1 MSLVETQALR
11 HLAAYLPYRIIPAWS
26 VCRAGT
32 TCACFSVKLTSPA
45 ALISPSPTRSA
56 SSPFHPPGSP
66 TIVDTAEDQSPL
78 SPRKTPTP
86 NHRQRRSSLST
97 YYTASSNA
105 PSLHNSPAPVYPGAR
120 NFQTWTQSSVGLRY
134 TEEWIRGRGFRPAN
148 SQTWFGGTAFGSNYN
163 AWNDED
169 DEEHKTTSIDD
180 SSTNQEDST
189 GDDLKT
195 PTLNSLLQIRQ
206 AQIFEPGWLVGH
218 KKNLSASTV
227 TAESVHAQQTSF
239 VPAPVSAP
247 PPPEPRTSL
256 HRRLTSIPAGLQGYF
271 AWNSKKEESDDED
284 LIFGTDSSHADEDY
298 DSEEPGSKRGTQA
311 PLGFKT
317 APQSMAASSVG
328 RRSLGSGL
336 GGSKY
341 AISNGSTEPELEL
354 EKDKSGE
361 SSKINSPPT
370 PPTKSTDMDGP
381 TIVSIRRAETSL
393 FPHLGRLP
401 RKPLDGMMEE
411 DDEIPSTPSN
421 LQPLYIG
428 RDTPTPTPSVV
439 TSATRSRTSVRW
451 HGKLVIINVPLENRV
466 LQPLTPKEVEAQY
479 AKFGEK
485 PYVWTPSS
493 EQMSRELF
501 PADSD
506 RYIPTKIEAPR
517 VSIPDKQ
524 KWESYVNALRE
535 EKLKALGVDLS
546 DILGPPSSSPVPSI
560 GGRTSIP
567 PELQQRNSSSPHPSL
582 PFSNTFSPPPS
593 QVNGSHPP
601 FSHQR
606 HFSQSPMMPPP
617 VSTASPFNKPF
628 HLQRQSMSI
637 SRTPPMYGGVPPPG
651 FQQSPQPQNWEPYNT
666 RSSPQPQPTPSS
678 YGQQPMPPTWSP
690 QMDMRNIASPGAFK
704 SFSPQPP
711 GFVDPNGLPQSQVDY
726 SMGGH
731 DPRPM
736 FGRHQ
741 HRPSVQWQNLHQ
753 QVAQHQMQLQQQ
765 QQQQQQAQLLQ
776 QQQQQH
782 NQLQNQLQQ
791 PLKPRLEDL
800 VEADEPEE
808 TVSSLPTSK
817 PDEQRVTPIVV
828 PVPKHGMNRL
838 SVHLRQEMQ
847 GGKDEDEEEDIKRES
862 AGEPNHLAQSAN
874 DGIVEQVVE
883 AKANVLETAD
893 EPSLVKVV
901 TSVKDATTVPETE
914 LQPVDGKASSQL
926 TGNPAVTE
934 EKEVVILPIKSEF
947 ETNPTSPILEETSMG
962 FLSNPTTS
970 PLAEQATEDSGDDT
984 DPTKPSSRFH
994 TRENSNISN
1003 ISSRLPPFLRGTPIH
1018 SRHNSQMAR
1027 AEPELPN
1034 TRNHV
1039 SIPLIP
1045 AQHTLSVQNGHMNG
1059 ALSGGFR
1066 DDLSDGAQTNISDI
1080 HTNPSEPPSPRR
1092 RHFSGIG
1099 AESKWVPDAV
1109 PHHERKESSLSN
1121 VSNQFAPASQNQPT
1135 SKLNV
1140 GAPEFKFGGFNPNA
1154 AVFSPPTTH
1163 LAPVKPVAPVQ
1174 INHSRNSSG
1183 AQFNVDA
1190 PVFQPSSFA
1199 LEPGNQVDSSFSS
1212 EPSSD
1217 SKGPISPFSF
1227 FSKGFN
1233 PVVPIFTPPKIGPVT
1248 SMSNTSTPIFS
1259 YRTEDFISPPTTSKK
1274 AVVTPLDPEDTEE
1287 ELGWAAGGR
1296 PSFLRDN
1303 RSGKK
1308 GRFIRGRDDGD
1319 DVPMFAPSPGPLM
1332 REMEREIERRHL
1344 EEEEEERAK
1353 NASPKRALEDD
1364 DKESLAYDQLP
1375 QIPTTSSPSS
1385 APEVLEHRDRGS
1397 IMESYV
1403 GNETDTRVELTKS
1416 EKYLFKISTDATN
1429 FAEARPASA
1438 SDHYEKRAKSDVFGV
1453 MDQEYQHL
1461 EDLAIGQA
1469 LMGRKQKEDVPIPSD
1484 EKEATVPGDVVF
1496 DPEAAEFMF
1505 TDATEK
1511 GGDQVVLSSA
1521 PIAERLPMPS
1531 AQELNDTFNFMFTQ
1545 ENAETEAADGE
1556 EDEELHPEEEDSD
1569 DLQREVQL
1577 NPPVESAFV
1586 ASPSSSSESIQ
1597 PAPALPEYIPP
1608 PEKTKFASQQTQA
1621 ENRVRANA
1629 PSPASPERANTF
1641 ITHVPQTPAE
1651 RGIPTIDPLEP
1662 DSDWDS
1668 LLPDNDTQDSK
1679 LRSRASFFD
1688 TRVES
1693 MVGGILETRLDPV
1706 EKQLGA
1712 IYSALQNFTP
1722 LRKRMV
1728 TRESA
1733 WSDADDE
1740 EDADDDSS
1748 NVLRSPGKRKEDKKL
1763 ERIRSVVMDALATR
1777 EFATSSKPIEP
1788 IHDTVKGVEEIK
1800 IMMTSFLETQK
1811 QKDEER
1817 LLVIDKGV
1825 KKEEGNGVEEGAAA
1839 TIEILQMRISALEK
1853 TLEAGRKAQEGEVNA
1868 KKVLQDSISEL
1879 ERRLNI
1885 STEREREAKE
1895 RADEMERKFKEVED
1909 KRNKTLTQAQM
1920 RAALLEGAHVSL
1932 QKSVGDLTVTKANL
1946 EGQLADAKAKSDK
1959 IVADMEAAVAEA
1971 SELRRAIPVLE
1982 ASLEESRRLHDGS
1995 NTRLE
2000 DLQDKVIKAAAEV
2013 ENKQARWRE
2022 RNELQKNRIQT
2033 LETRLDTELR
2043 MREGREEEMKRLEA
2057 EEKNAIRL
2065 RIELEHVL
2073 KMKERMEAD
2082 VLRMQDEE
2090 REAIRLRV
2098 EVEQVR
2104 RDNLKMEALV
2114 DRLRAEV
2121 IDKERAV
2128 VTERDTSSHE
2138 ALKITL
2144 ALQAQ
2149 LEAARSETESVKV
2162 NLETE
2167 ITKIM
2172 METETSKERL
2182 KMLHDEVMDSKD
2194 AFIREMKTSHEVAMQ
2209 HEAHQNTAKLED
2221 QHQRYENMIDSLKE
2235 KHRRDIENAIE
2246 DIERERIFLK
2256 EQMEVQQAQQSV
2268 YTDKIEVLENQLE
2281 IAKKAAQAAVIAAQG
2296 SKSPAITRQHV
2307 PYHAT
2312 ETKNTPSA
2320 ADNKALRESLAVLQE
2335 QLQEKEATIETQ
2347 AEEIES
2353 LRKSPAAKEVEHENI
2368 FLRELLSV
2376 RIGELEEIVRQL
2388 SKPQFD
2394 KVTVRNA
2401 AIRLKANLEMEQQ
2414 ERERNAALSA
2424 STEQVPTTTV
2434 GSLYGIANRGLSGAL
2449 GGLRKGKAKY
2459 DDPGYISVSAS
2470 TSPAMA
2476 RDSSDQGSVQQ
2487 SPSRPTSRQNFLTGL
2502 LTPPISLS
2510 RPAALAST
2518 LAKDRFVGITSRVS
2532 SDAIAPRPSPSLSSS
2547 TSTLTATASS
2557 SRVRPRAPSHASEK
2571 SSTFVYDEDANDN
2584 VESSLS
2590 EPQYFV
2596 EEDED
2601 IADALTN
2608 AQVNM
2613 ESIVDDDDDEDEDD
2627 LGVPGFAMNSPY
2639 MRR

>member
-1 MSLVETQALR
+1 
-11 HLAAYLPYRIIPAWS
+11 
-26 VCRAGT
+26 
-32 TCACFSVKLTSPA
+32 
-45 ALISPSPTRSA
+45 
-56 SSPFHPPGSP
+56 
-66 TIVDTAEDQSPL
+66 
-78 SPRKTPTP
+78 
-86 NHRQRRSSLST
+86 
-97 YYTASSNA
+97 
-105 PSLHNSPAPVYPGAR
+105 
-120 NFQTWTQSSVGLRY
+120 
-134 TEEWIRGRGFRPAN
+134 
-148 SQTWFGGTAFGSNYN
+148 
-163 AWNDED
+163 
-169 DEEHKTTSIDD
+169 
-180 SSTNQEDST
+180 
-189 GDDLKT
+189 
-195 PTLNSLLQIRQ
+195 
-206 AQIFEPGWLVGH
+206 
-218 KKNLSASTV
+218 
-227 TAESVHAQQTSF
+227 
-239 VPAPVSAP
+239 
-247 PPPEPRTSL
+247 
-256 HRRLTSIPAGLQGYF
+256 
-271 AWNSKKEESDDED
+271 
-284 LIFGTDSSHADEDY
+284 
-298 DSEEPGSKRGTQA
+298 
-311 PLGFKT
+311 
-317 APQSMAASSVG
+317 MAASSVG

-341 AISNGSTEPELEL
+341 APSNASTEPELEL
-354 EKDKSGE
+354 ERDVSGQ
-361 SSKINSPPT
+361 SSNINSPPT
-370 PPTKSTDMDGP
+370 PPTRPTDLVDGP

-393 FPHLGRLP
+393 FPHLGRVP
-401 RKPLDGMMEE
+401 RKPLDGMAEE
-411 DDEIPSTPSN
+411 DEEVPSTPSN
-421 LQPLYIG
+421 LQPPYMG
-428 RDTPTPTPSVV
+428 RDTPTPTPSIV
-439 TSATRSRTSVRW
+439 TSVTRSRTSVRW
-451 HGKLVIINVPLENRV
+451 HNKLVIINVPLENRAQ
-466 LQPLTPKEVEAQY
+466 QPLTPKEVEARY

-485 PYVWTPSS
+485 PYVWGADT
-493 EQMSRELF
+493 EQMSREVF
-501 PADSD
+501 PADSE
-506 RYIPTKIEAPR
+506 RYIPTKVTAPR

-546 DILGPPSSSPVPSI
+546 DILGPPSSSPVPSV
-560 GGRTSIP
+560 GGRSSIP

-582 PFSNTFSPPPS
+582 PFSNAFSPPP
-593 QVNGSHPP
+593 QVNNAHPP

-617 VSTASPFNKPF
+617 VSTASPFKSF

-637 SRTPPMYGGVPPPG
+637 SRTPPMYGGAPPPG
-651 FQQSPQPQNWEPYNT
+651 FQQSPQPQTWEPYNA
-666 RSSPQPQPTPSS
+666 RNSPQPQPTPPV
-678 YGQQPMPPTWSP
+678 YGQQPMPPAWSP
-690 QMDMRNIASPGAFK
+690 QMDMRSAASPGAFK

-711 GFVDPNGLPQSQVDY
+711 GFIDSSGMPQPQIDY

-765 QQQQQQAQLLQ
+765 QQQQAQQAQLVQ

-782 NQLQNQLQQ
+782 QQ
-791 PLKPRLEDL
+791 QQQQLKPRLEDL

-808 TVSSLPTSK
+808 MVSTLPTSK
-817 PDEQRVTPIVV
+817 PEAERVTPIVV

-847 GGKDEDEEEDIKRES
+847 GGKDEDEEEEVKRQPVQEI
-862 AGEPNHLAQSAN
+862 E
-874 DGIVEQVVE
+874 EVVE
-883 AKANVLETAD
+883 IVTDDIAGPPAEPEPEEPEPATSQEPVLEKILTPVENSVMTPEPEPEPEPEDRPIEREASP
-893 EPSLVKVV
+893 EPSSSPIVGGQQEDEEEAVIK
-901 TSVKDATTVPETE
+901 
-914 LQPVDGKASSQL
+914 PVE
-926 TGNPAVTE
+926 P
-934 EKEVVILPIKSEF
+934 EF
-947 ETNPTSPILEETSMG
+947 ETNPTSPILEETEVK
-962 FLSNPTTS
+962 FPPETS
-970 PLAEQATEDSGDDT
+970 APPLTEQQAAEDSGNDT
-984 DPTKPSSRFH
+984 DPTKPSSKFH

-1027 AEPELPN
+1027 GEPELPN

-1045 AQHTLSVQNGHMNG
+1045 APHTLTVQNSHMNG
-1059 ALSGGFR
+1059 TLNGGFR
-1066 DDLSDGAQTNISDI
+1066 DDLSEGAQTNISDI
-1080 HTNPSEPPSPRR
+1080 HTNPSEPPSPGR
-1092 RHFSGIG
+1092 RHFSDMG

-1109 PHHERKESSLSN
+1109 PHHERNTSNLSN
-1121 VSNQFAPASQNQPT
+1121 LSNQFQPASQAPQA

-1163 LAPVKPVAPVQ
+1163 LTPVKPVVPVQ
-1174 INHSRNSSG
+1174 SNHSRNSSG
-1183 AQFNVDA
+1183 TQFNVDA

-1199 LEPGNQVDSSFSS
+1199 SESGNQANNSFSS
-1212 EPSSD
+1212 VPSSA
-1217 SKGPISPFSF
+1217 SKGPTSPFSF

-1233 PVVPIFTPPKIGPVT
+1233 PVVPAFTPPKLGPAT
-1248 SMSNTSTPIFS
+1248 SMSNNSTPIFS
-1259 YRTEDFISPPTTSKK
+1259 YRTEDFISPPSTTKK
-1274 AVVTPLDPEDTEE
+1274 IPIIQPLDPEDTEE
-1287 ELGWAAGGR
+1287 ELGWVSGR
-1296 PSFLRDN
+1296 PSFLRDD
-1303 RSGKK
+1303 RGGKK
-1308 GRFIRGRDDGD
+1308 GRFFHGRDDGD

-1344 EEEEEERAK
+1344 EEEQERAK
-1353 NASPKRALEDD
+1353 NASPKRAFEED
-1364 DKESLAYDQLP
+1364 DKETVFYDKLP
-1375 QIPTTSSPSS
+1375 PVPTTSSPSS
-1385 APEVLEHRDRGS
+1385 APEILERSSRGGT
-1397 IMESYV
+1397 MESYV
-1403 GNETDTRVELTKS
+1403 GNEADTRVEVNKS
-1416 EKYLFKISTDATN
+1416 DKYLFKISADATS

-1438 SDHYEKRAKSDVFGV
+1438 SEHYEKRTKSDVFGV
-1453 MDQEYQHL
+1453 TDQEYQHF

-1469 LMGRKQKEDVPIPSD
+1469 LMERKQKEDVPVPSN
-1484 EKEATVPGDVVF
+1484 EKEVGTKGEVVF
-1496 DPEAAEFMF
+1496 DPEAAEFTF
-1505 TDATEK
+1505 ASAVEK
-1511 GGDQVVLSSA
+1511 DNDQVVLSSA

-1545 ENAETEAADGE
+1545 ENVVSEPADGE

-1569 DLQREVQL
+1569 GLQREVQL

-1608 PEKTKFASQQTQA
+1608 PEKAKLALQQNPV
-1621 ENRVRANA
+1621 ENKGRSNA
-1629 PSPASPERANTF
+1629 PSPASPEKVNTF
-1641 ITHVPQTPAE
+1641 TTHVPQTPAE

-1679 LRSRASFFD
+1679 LRSRAPFFD
-1688 TRVES
+1688 TQVES
-1693 MVGGILETRLDPV
+1693 VVGGILEKRLDPV

-1712 IYSALQNFTP
+1712 IYSVLQDFTP

-1728 TRESA
+1728 KRESV

-1740 EDADDDSS
+1740 EDADDDSG

-1763 ERIRSVVMDALATR
+1763 ERIRGVVMDALATR
-1777 EFATSSKPIEP
+1777 EFAASLKPAEP
-1788 IHDTVKGVEEIK
+1788 VPDNSQGVEEIK
-1800 IMMTSFLETQK
+1800 VMMTAFLEAQQRK
-1811 QKDEER
+1811 EEER
-1817 LLVIDKGV
+1817 VMAIEKSA
-1825 KKEEGNGVEEGAAA
+1825 KKEEEDEVDEGAAA

-1853 TLEAGRKAQEGEVNA
+1853 TLEDGRKAQEGEVNS
-1868 KKVLQDSISEL
+1868 KKVLQESISEL
-1879 ERRLNI
+1879 ERRLNT
-1885 STEREREAKE
+1885 SSEKEREARE
-1895 RADEMERKFKEVED
+1895 RADEMERKWREVEE

-1920 RAALLEGAHVSL
+1920 RAALLEGAHSSL
-1932 QKSVGDLTVTKANL
+1932 QKSVGDLTVAKANL

-1971 SELRRAIPVLE
+1971 AELRRAIPVLE

-2043 MREGREEEMKRLEA
+2043 MRESREDEMKRLEA

-2073 KMKERMEAD
+2073 KMKERMETD

-2121 IDKERAV
+2121 IERERAV
-2128 VTERDTSSHE
+2128 VTERDSSNQDT
-2138 ALKITL
+2138 LRVTL

-2149 LEAARSETESVKV
+2149 LEATRAETEGVKV
-2162 NLETE
+2162 NLEAE
-2167 ITKIM
+2167 ISKIM
-2172 METETSKERL
+2172 MEAETTKERL
-2182 KMLHDEVMDSKD
+2182 KMLHDEAIDSKD
-2194 AFIREMKTSHEVAMQ
+2194 AFIREMKSSHEVAMQ

-2221 QHQRYENMIDSLKE
+2221 QHARYENMIEGLKE

-2246 DIERERIFLK
+2246 DIERERVFLK

-2268 YTDKIEVLENQLE
+2268 YTDKIEILENQLE
-2281 IAKKAAQAAVIAAQG
+2281 IAKKAAQAAVIAAQ
-2296 SKSPAITRQHV
+2296 SAKAPV
-2307 PYHAT
+2307 PGHHHHIPHYT
-2312 ETKNTPSA
+2312 VETKNTPSA

-2335 QLQEKEATIETQ
+2335 QLHEKEATIETQ

-2353 LRKSPAAKEVEHENI
+2353 LRKSPAAKEVEHENV

-2388 SKPQFD
+2388 GKPQFD

-2434 GSLYGIANRGLSGAL
+2434 SSLYGIANRGLSGAL

-2459 DDPGYISVSAS
+2459 DDPGYVSVSAPS
-2470 TSPAMA
+2470 SAMA
-2476 RDSSDQGSVQQ
+2476 REASEQGSVQQ
-2487 SPSRPTSRQNFLTGL
+2487 PPSRPTSRQNFLTGL

-2510 RPAALAST
+2510 KPAALAST
-2518 LAKDRFVGITSRVS
+2518 LAKDRFAGLTGRGGVETAS
-2532 SDAIAPRPSPSLSSS
+2532 PHPPSSLSSS

-2557 SRVRPRAPSHASEK
+2557 SRIRQRAPSHSSQRSERSEK
-2571 SSTFVYDEDANDN
+2571 SSAFMYDEDANDN
-2584 VESSLS
+2584 VGSSMS
-2590 EPQYFV
+2590 GQQYFV

-2601 IADALTN
+2601 IANALTSPQIN
-2608 AQVNM
+2608 R
-2613 ESIVDDDDDEDEDD
+2613 ESIVDDDEDDDEDD
-2627 LGVPGFAMNSPY
+2627 LGVPGFARNSPY
-2639 MRR
+2639 IRR

>member
-1 MSLVETQALR
+1 MVPLCQLTVPQRSLCCAEE
-11 HLAAYLPYRIIPAWS
+11 
-26 VCRAGT
+26 
-32 TCACFSVKLTSPA
+32 TCARLSVKLTSPA
-45 ALISPSPTRSA
+45 AVISSSPTRSV
-56 SSPFHPPGSP
+56 SSPFQVHPPGSP
-66 TIVDTAEDQSPL
+66 TIVDTAEDQPL

-120 NFQTWTQSSVGLRY
+120 NLQTWTQSSVGLRY

-163 AWNDED
+163 AWSEEH

-180 SSTNQEDST
+180 SSTNQEDTT
-189 GDDLKT
+189 GEDLKT
-195 PTLNSLLQIRQ
+195 PTLNSLLQTRQ

-227 TAESVHAQQTSF
+227 TAESVIAQQIQLTPAPAP
-239 VPAPVSAP
+239 VPAPP
-247 PPPEPRTSL
+247 PTEPRQPL

-271 AWNSKKEESDDED
+271 SWNSKRVESDDDED

-298 DSEEPGSKRGTQA
+298 DSEEPGTNKRTQK

-317 APQSMAASSVG
+317 APQSMATSSVG

-341 AISNGSTEPELEL
+341 APSNASTEPELEL
-354 EKDKSGE
+354 ERDVSGQ
-361 SSKINSPPT
+361 SSNMNSPPT
-370 PPTKSTDMDGP
+370 PPTKSIDMDGP

-393 FPHLGRLP
+393 FPHLGRLSK
-401 RKPLDGMMEE
+401 KPLDGMAEEEE
-411 DDEIPSTPSN
+411 DIPSTPSN
-421 LQPLYIG
+421 LQPPYVG
-428 RDTPTPTPSVV
+428 RDTPTPTPSIV

-451 HGKLVIINVPLENRV
+451 HGKLVIINVPLENRAI
-466 LQPLTPKEVEAQY
+466 QPLTPKEVEAQY

-485 PYVWTPSS
+485 PYVWTADS
-493 EQMSRELF
+493 EQMSRAVF
-501 PADSD
+501 PADSE
-506 RYIPTKIEAPR
+506 RYIPTKVEAPR

-535 EKLKALGVDLS
+535 EKLKSLGVDLS
-546 DILGPPSSSPVPSI
+546 DIFGPPASSPVPSA
-560 GGRTSIP
+560 GGRNSIP

-593 QVNGSHPP
+593 QANSNHPP

-617 VSTASPFNKPF
+617 VSAASPFNKPL

-651 FQQSPQPQNWEPYNT
+651 FQPSPQPQTWEPYNA
-666 RSSPQPQPTPSS
+666 RNSPQPQPTPPVYS
-678 YGQQPMPPTWSP
+678 QQPLPPAWSP
-690 QMDMRNIASPGAFK
+690 QMDMRSLASPGGFK
-704 SFSPQPP
+704 TFSPQPP
-711 GFVDPNGLPQSQVDY
+711 GFVDSNGMPHPQIDY

-765 QQQQQQAQLLQ
+765 YQQQQQQQQAPLIPQ
-776 QQQQQH
+776 QQQQQ
-782 NQLQNQLQQ
+782 QLQQ
-791 PLKPRLEDL
+791 HQLQQLKPRLEDL
-800 VEADEPEE
+800 VEAEEPEE
-808 TVSSLPTSK
+808 TIGTLPISK
-817 PDEQRVTPIVV
+817 PESERVTPIVV

-847 GGKDEDEEEDIKRES
+847 GGKDEDEEEEVK
-862 AGEPNHLAQSAN
+862 GEPVR
-874 DGIVEQVVE
+874 GIDDAIEPAKSDVE
-883 AKANVLETAD
+883 ASAESEINNPEQINHPPGPAVAKGLANVGNSTVASETD
-893 EPSLVKVV
+893 FEKPSRKSSPEPTTYLV
-901 TSVKDATTVPETE
+901 AEE
-914 LQPVDGKASSQL
+914 
-926 TGNPAVTE
+926 E
-934 EKEVVILPIKSEF
+934 EKIVKPVGSGF
-947 ETNPTSPILEETSMG
+947 STNPGSPVIEQTAAGVPSDSTVLALAKDHEE
-962 FLSNPTTS
+962 
-970 PLAEQATEDSGDDT
+970 EDSGDDT
-984 DPTKPSSRFH
+984 DPTKPSSKFH

-1027 AEPELPN
+1027 GEPELPN
-1034 TRNHV
+1034 TRNHA
-1039 SIPLIP
+1039 SIPLVP
-1045 AQHTLSVQNGHMNG
+1045 AQHGLTVQNGLIGGTTN
-1059 ALSGGFR
+1059 GGFR
-1066 DDLSDGAQTNISDI
+1066 DDLSEGAQTNISDI
-1080 HTNPSEPPSPRR
+1080 HTNPSEPPSPGQRR
-1092 RHFSGIG
+1092 FSNMGT
-1099 AESKWVPDAV
+1099 ESKWVPDVV
-1109 PHHERKESSLSN
+1109 PHHERDASN
-1121 VSNQFAPASQNQPT
+1121 VSNMSNQFAPSQSPQT

-1163 LAPVKPVAPVQ
+1163 ITPVKPTAPAQ

-1183 AQFNVDA
+1183 TQFNVDA

-1199 LEPGNQVDSSFSS
+1199 PEAANQANTSFSS
-1212 EPSSD
+1212 APSSA
-1217 SKGPISPFSF
+1217 SKGPTSPFSF

-1233 PVVPIFTPPKIGPVT
+1233 PVVPVFTPPKLAPVT
-1248 SMSNTSTPIFS
+1248 SMSQNSTPIFS
-1259 YRTEDFISPPTTSKK
+1259 YRTEDFISPPTSSKK
-1274 AVVTPLDPEDTEE
+1274 IPVVVPSDPEDTEE

-1296 PSFLRDN
+1296 PSFLRDD

-1308 GRFIRGRDDGD
+1308 SRFIQGRDDGD

-1344 EEEEEERAK
+1344 EEEQERTK
-1353 NASPKRALEDD
+1353 NASPKRAFEDNED
-1364 DKESLAYDQLP
+1364 SESAAYSKLP
-1375 QIPTTSSPSS
+1375 QVPTTSSPSS
-1385 APEVLEHRDRGS
+1385 APEVLERGRGAL
-1397 IMESYV
+1397 ESYV
-1403 GNETDTRVELTKS
+1403 GNETDTRSEVNKS
-1416 EKYLFKISTDATN
+1416 DKYFFKISADAAN

-1438 SDHYEKRAKSDVFGV
+1438 SDHYEKRTKSDVFGV
-1453 MDQEYQHL
+1453 MDREYQQL

-1469 LMGRKQKEDVPIPSD
+1469 LMGRREKEDISVPSD
-1484 EKEATVPGDVVF
+1484 EKEVSTRGEVVF
-1496 DPEAAEFMF
+1496 DPEAAEFTF
-1505 TDATEK
+1505 AGDAEHE
-1511 GGDQVVLSSA
+1511 GDQVVLSSA

-1545 ENAETEAADGE
+1545 ENTAPELGDGE

-1569 DLQREVQL
+1569 NLQREVQL

-1608 PEKTKFASQQTQA
+1608 PDKTKFSLQPTSA
-1621 ENRVRANA
+1621 ENRGRANA
-1629 PSPASPERANTF
+1629 PSPASPEKINNFT
-1641 ITHVPQTPAE
+1641 THVPQTPAE

-1679 LRSRASFFD
+1679 LRARASFFD
-1688 TRVES
+1688 TQVENV
-1693 MVGGILETRLDPV
+1693 VGGIIETRLGPV

-1712 IYSALQNFTP
+1712 IYSALQDFTP
-1722 LRKRMV
+1722 LRKRMIN
-1728 TRESA
+1728 REGA

-1740 EDADDDSS
+1740 EDADDDSG

-1763 ERIRSVVMDALATR
+1763 ERIRSVVMDALASR
-1777 EFATSSKPIEP
+1777 DLAASPKPAVP
-1788 IHDTVKGVEEIK
+1788 IVEHNGVEEIK
-1800 IMMTSFLETQK
+1800 TMMSAFLEAQR
-1811 QKDEER
+1811 QKDNER
-1817 LLVIDKGV
+1817 AAVVDKDV
-1825 KKEEGNGVEEGAAA
+1825 KKEEGGGADEGAASA

-1853 TLEAGRKAQEGEVNA
+1853 TLEERRKVQEEEVNS
-1868 KKVLQDSISEL
+1868 KRVLQDLTTEL
-1879 ERRLNI
+1879 EKKLNI
-1885 STEREREAKE
+1885 SAEREREAKE
-1895 RADEMERKFKEVED
+1895 RADEMERKFREVEE

-1920 RAALLEGAHVSL
+1920 RAALLEGAHASL
-1932 QKSVGDLTVTKANL
+1932 QKSVGDLTVAKANL

-1959 IVADMEAAVAEA
+1959 IVVDMEAAVAEA

-2022 RNELQKNRIQT
+2022 RNELQKNRIHT

-2043 MREGREEEMKRLEA
+2043 MREGREEEMRRLEA

-2065 RIELEHVL
+2065 RIELEHIL
-2073 KMKERMEAD
+2073 KLKERMEAD

-2114 DRLRAEV
+2114 DRLRGEV

-2128 VTERDTSSHE
+2128 VTERDSSNHD
-2138 ALKITL
+2138 ALKISL

-2149 LEAARSETESVKV
+2149 LDAARAESESVKI
-2162 NLETE
+2162 NLEAE
-2167 ITKIM
+2167 ISKIM
-2172 METETSKERL
+2172 MEAETSKERL
-2182 KMLHDEVMDSKD
+2182 NMLHDEAIESKD

-2221 QHQRYENMIDSLKE
+2221 QHQRYENMIEALRE
-2235 KHRRDIENAIE
+2235 KHRRDVENAIE

-2296 SKSPAITRQHV
+2296 AKAPAITRH
-2307 PYHAT
+2307 HAPHHT
-2312 ETKNTPSA
+2312 VETKNTPSA

-2335 QLQEKEATIETQ
+2335 QLQDKEATIETL
-2347 AEEIES
+2347 AEEIET
-2353 LRKSPAAKEVEHENI
+2353 LRKSPAAKDIEHENV

-2394 KVTVRNA
+2394 KVIVRNA

-2414 ERERNAALSA
+2414 ERERNAALNA
-2424 STEQVPTTTV
+2424 STEQTPATTV
-2434 GSLYGIANRGLSGAL
+2434 GSLYGIANRGFSGAL

-2470 TSPAMA
+2470 AMA
-2476 RDSSDQGSVQQ
+2476 KESSDQGSAHQ

-2510 RPAALAST
+2510 KPAALASS
-2518 LAKDRFVGITSRVS
+2518 LAKDRFAGLTSRVS
-2532 SDAIAPRPSPSLSSS
+2532 SEPVASRPSPSVSSS
-2547 TSTLTATASS
+2547 TSTLTAGASS
-2557 SRVRPRAPSHASEK
+2557 SRIRQRAPSHSSQRSERSEK
-2571 SSTFVYDEDANDN
+2571 STAFVYDEDANDD
-2584 VESSLS
+2584 VGSSMPG
-2590 EPQYFV
+2590 PQYFV

-2601 IADALTN
+2601 IANALTS

-2613 ESIVDDDDDEDEDD
+2613 ESIVDDDEDEDEDD

>member
-1 MSLVETQALR
+1 MLEE
-11 HLAAYLPYRIIPAWS
+11 IPAWFP
-26 VCRAGT
+26 CRAVT

-45 ALISPSPTRSA
+45 ALISPSPTKAA

-66 TIVDTAEDQSPL
+66 TIVDPTEDQIPL

-105 PSLHNSPAPVYPGAR
+105 PSLHNSPAPVYPGSR

-134 TEEWIRGRGFRPAN
+134 TEEWVRGRGFRPAN

-163 AWNDED
+163 AWSEGH

-180 SSTNQEDST
+180 SSTNQEDT
-189 GDDLKT
+189 AGDDLKT
-195 PTLNSLLQIRQ
+195 PTLNSLLQTRQ

-227 TAESVHAQQTSF
+227 TAESVNAQQIA
-239 VPAPVSAP
+239 APPPPPPPP
-247 PPPEPRTSL
+247 PPPEPRPSL
-256 HRRLTSIPAGLQGYF
+256 HRRLTSIPAGIQGYF
-271 AWNSKKEESDDED
+271 SWNSKREESDDED

-298 DSEEPGSKRGTQA
+298 DSEEPGANKRKQA

-341 AISNGSTEPELEL
+341 TPSNASTEPELEL
-354 EKDKSGE
+354 ERDMSGL
-361 SSKINSPPT
+361 SSNINSPPT
-370 PPTKSTDMDGP
+370 PPTKPTDMDGP

-393 FPHLGRLP
+393 FPHLGRP
-401 RKPLDGMMEE
+401 SRKPLDGMAEE
-411 DDEIPSTPSN
+411 EEEEIPSTPSN
-421 LQPLYIG
+421 LQPPYIG
-428 RDTPTPTPSVV
+428 RDTPTPTPSIV

-466 LQPLTPKEVEAQY
+466 LQPLTPKEVEAKY
-479 AKFGEK
+479 AQFGEK
-485 PYVWTPSS
+485 PYVWTTGSG
-493 EQMSRELF
+493 QTSREVF
-501 PADSD
+501 PADSE
-506 RYIPTKIEAPR
+506 RYIPTKVEAPR
-517 VSIPDKQ
+517 VSIPDKK

-560 GGRTSIP
+560 GGRSSIP

-593 QVNGSHPP
+593 QANSSHQP

-617 VSTASPFNKPF
+617 TSTASPFNKPF

-637 SRTPPMYGGVPPPG
+637 SRTPPMYGGAPPPG
-651 FQQSPQPQNWEPYNT
+651 FQPSPKPQTWEPYNA
-666 RSSPQPQPTPSS
+666 RNSPQPQPGPPI
-678 YGQQPMPPTWSP
+678 YGQQPMPPAWSP
-690 QMDMRNIASPGAFK
+690 QMEMRNVVTPGGFK

-711 GFVDPNGLPQSQVDY
+711 SFVDSNGMAQPQVDY

-765 QQQQQQAQLLQ
+765 QQQQAQLIQ
-776 QQQQQH
+776 QQQQQ
-782 NQLQNQLQQ
+782 QQ
-791 PLKPRLEDL
+791 AQQLKPRLEDL

-808 TVSSLPTSK
+808 VISSLPTSK
-817 PDEQRVTPIVV
+817 PDSERATTIIV

-847 GGKDEDEEEDIKRES
+847 GGKDEDDEEDAKQVPTQESDKVAES
-862 AGEPNHLAQSAN
+862 AQDVITGPTGEPKI
-874 DGIVEQVVE
+874 DG
-883 AKANVLETAD
+883 LEH
-893 EPSLVKVV
+893 
-901 TSVKDATTVPETE
+901 
-914 LQPVDGKASSQL
+914 ASSPPEVAPAKVLTPAEDTMMTPEPEMQQNDREASRQL
-926 TGNPAVTE
+926 TSESIIAEGE
-934 EKEVVILPIKSEF
+934 EAGIRPVESDP
-947 ETNPTSPILEETSMG
+947 ETNPTSPILEEPAAG
-962 FLSNPTTS
+962 F
-970 PLAEQATEDSGDDT
+970 PLDSAAIALPEQLEEDSGNDT
-984 DPTKPSSRFH
+984 DPTKPSSMFH
-994 TRENSNISN
+994 AREDSNVSSV
-1003 ISSRLPPFLRGTPIH
+1003 SSRLPPFLRNTPIH

-1027 AEPELPN
+1027 GEPELPN

-1039 SIPLIP
+1039 SIPLTQ
-1045 AQHTLSVQNGHMNG
+1045 AHHTLTVQNGHMNG
-1059 ALSGGFR
+1059 NTNTGFR
-1066 DDLSDGAQTNISDI
+1066 DDLSEGAQTNISDI
-1080 HTNPSEPPSPRR
+1080 HTNPSEPPSPGRR
-1092 RHFSGIG
+1092 RFSNIG
-1099 AESKWVPDAV
+1099 AENKWVSDVAPY
-1109 PHHERKESSLSN
+1109 HEQKSSNLSN
-1121 VSNQFAPASQNQPT
+1121 ISNQFVSASQTPQS

-1140 GAPEFKFGGFNPNA
+1140 GAAEFKFGGFNPNA
-1154 AVFSPPTTH
+1154 AVFSPPTTQIT
-1163 LAPVKPVAPVQ
+1163 PTKPVAPAQ

-1183 AQFNVDA
+1183 TQFNVDA
-1190 PVFQPSSFA
+1190 PVFQPSNFA
-1199 LEPGNQVDSSFSS
+1199 PESGNQTNNSFSS
-1212 EPSSD
+1212 APSSA
-1217 SKGPISPFSF
+1217 SKGPTSPFSF
-1227 FSKGFN
+1227 FSRGFN
-1233 PVVPIFTPPKIGPVT
+1233 PVVPVFTPPKLEPVT
-1248 SMSNTSTPIFS
+1248 SMSNNSTPIFS
-1259 YRTEDFISPPTTSKK
+1259 YRTEDFISP
-1274 AVVTPLDPEDTEE
+1274 DTEE

-1296 PSFLRDN
+1296 PTFLPDN

-1308 GRFIRGRDDGD
+1308 GRFAKDRDDGD
-1319 DVPMFAPSPGPLM
+1319 EVPVFAPSPGPLM
-1332 REMEREIERRHL
+1332 REMELEIERRHL
-1344 EEEEEERAK
+1344 EEERERAQ

-1364 DKESLAYDQLP
+1364 DDKELATYDKLP
-1375 QIPTTSSPSS
+1375 QVPTTSSPSS
-1385 APEVLEHRDRGS
+1385 APEVLEHGNRGGP
-1397 IMESYV
+1397 MESYV
-1403 GNETDTRVELTKS
+1403 GNESDTRLEVNKS
-1416 EKYLFKISTDATN
+1416 EKYLFKISADAVN

-1438 SDHYEKRAKSDVFGV
+1438 SDHYEKRTKSDVFGV

-1461 EDLAIGQA
+1461 EDLAIGKA
-1469 LMGRKQKEDVPIPSD
+1469 LMERKQKEDFPVASD
-1484 EKEATVPGDVVF
+1484 EKEVSAKGEVVF
-1496 DPEAAEFMF
+1496 DPEAAEFTF
-1505 TDATEK
+1505 AGSAEK
-1511 GGDQVVLSSA
+1511 GSDQLILSSA

-1531 AQELNDTFNFMFTQ
+1531 AQELDDTFNFMFTQ
-1545 ENAETEAADGE
+1545 ENVVPESADGE

-1577 NPPVESAFV
+1577 NPPVASAFV
-1586 ASPSSSSESIQ
+1586 ASPPSSSESIQ

-1608 PEKTKFASQQTQA
+1608 PEKAKAALQQTLA
-1621 ENRVRANA
+1621 GASSPANA
-1629 PSPASPERANTF
+1629 NAF
-1641 ITHVPQTPAE
+1641 VTHVPQTPAE
-1651 RGIPTIDPLEP
+1651 RGIPMIDPLEP

-1668 LLPDNDTQDSK
+1668 LLPDNDAQDSK

-1693 MVGGILETRLDPV
+1693 VVGGILETRLDPV

-1712 IYSALQNFTP
+1712 IYSALQGFTP
-1722 LRKRMV
+1722 LRRRMV
-1728 TRESA
+1728 NRESA

-1740 EDADDDSS
+1740 EDADDDSG

-1763 ERIRSVVMDALATR
+1763 ERIRSVVLDALASR
-1777 EFATSSKPIEP
+1777 ELATSLKLSEP
-1788 IHDTVKGVEEIK
+1788 VVENDKGFEELK
-1800 IMMTSFLETQK
+1800 AMMTAFLEGQK
-1811 QKDEER
+1811 E
-1817 LLVIDKGV
+1817 
-1825 KKEEGNGVEEGAAA
+1825 KEEKKSEVTANSAKRETSSSVDEGAAA
-1839 TIEILQMRISALEK
+1839 TVKILQMRISALEK
-1853 TLEAGRKAQEGEVNA
+1853 TLEESRRLQEAEVDG

-1879 ERRLNI
+1879 ERRWNT
-1885 STEREREAKE
+1885 STEKEREARE
-1895 RADEMERKFKEVED
+1895 RADEMERKFREVEE

-1920 RAALLEGAHVSL
+1920 RAALLEGAHASL
-1932 QKSVGDLTVTKANL
+1932 QKSVGDLTVVKANL
-1946 EGQLADAKAKSDK
+1946 EGQLADAKTKSDK

-1971 SELRRAIPVLE
+1971 SELRRVIPVLE

-1995 NTRLE
+1995 NSRLE

-2043 MREGREEEMKRLEA
+2043 MRESREEEMRRLET

-2073 KMKERMEAD
+2073 KLKERMEAD

-2128 VTERDTSSHE
+2128 VTQRDTNNHD

-2149 LEAARSETESVKV
+2149 LDAARAETENVKAS
-2162 NLETE
+2162 LETE
-2167 ITKIM
+2167 ISRIM
-2172 METETSKERL
+2172 MDAETSKERL
-2182 KMLHDEVMDSKD
+2182 TMLHDEAIDSKD
-2194 AFIREMKTSHEVAMQ
+2194 AFIREMRTSHEVSIQ

-2221 QHQRYENMIDSLKE
+2221 QHQRYENMIESLKE
-2235 KHRRDIENAIE
+2235 KHKRDIENAIE

-2256 EQMEVQQAQQSV
+2256 EQMEVQQAQHSV
-2268 YTDKIEVLENQLE
+2268 YSDKIEVLENQLE
-2281 IAKKAAQAAVIAAQG
+2281 IAKKAAQAAVVAAQG
-2296 SKSPAITRQHV
+2296 AKAPAIIRHHLPHHTV
-2307 PYHAT
+2307 D
-2312 ETKNTPSA
+2312 TKSTPSA
-2320 ADNKALRESLAVLQE
+2320 SDNKALRESLAVLQE

-2347 AEEIES
+2347 ADEIET
-2353 LRKSPAAKEVEHENI
+2353 LRKSPAAKEMEHENV

-2424 STEQVPTTTV
+2424 STEQAPATTV

-2470 TSPAMA
+2470 SSSAIA
-2476 RDSSDQGSVQQ
+2476 RDASDQGSVQQ
-2487 SPSRPTSRQNFLTGL
+2487 PSSRPTSRQNFLTGL

-2510 RPAALAST
+2510 KPAALASS
-2518 LAKDRFVGITSRVS
+2518 LAKDRFAGLTSRGSNEIV
-2532 SDAIAPRPSPSLSSS
+2532 APRPPPSVSSS
-2547 TSTLTATASS
+2547 TSNVTATPSS
-2557 SRVRPRAPSHASEK
+2557 SRLRQRAPSHSSQRSERSER
-2571 SSTFVYDEDANDN
+2571 SSTFAYDEDANDN
-2584 VESSLS
+2584 LGPSM
-2590 EPQYFV
+2590 PGQQYFV

-2613 ESIVDDDDDEDEDD
+2613 ESIIDNDEDEDEDD

>member
-1 MSLVETQALR
+1 M
-11 HLAAYLPYRIIPAWS
+11 
-26 VCRAGT
+26 
-32 TCACFSVKLTSPA
+32 
-45 ALISPSPTRSA
+45 
-56 SSPFHPPGSP
+56 
-66 TIVDTAEDQSPL
+66 
-78 SPRKTPTP
+78 
-86 NHRQRRSSLST
+86 
-97 YYTASSNA
+97 
-105 PSLHNSPAPVYPGAR
+105 
-120 NFQTWTQSSVGLRY
+120 
-134 TEEWIRGRGFRPAN
+134 
-148 SQTWFGGTAFGSNYN
+148 
-163 AWNDED
+163 
-169 DEEHKTTSIDD
+169 
-180 SSTNQEDST
+180 
-189 GDDLKT
+189 
-195 PTLNSLLQIRQ
+195 
-206 AQIFEPGWLVGH
+206 
-218 KKNLSASTV
+218 
-227 TAESVHAQQTSF
+227 TAESVNAQQT
-239 VPAPVSAP
+239 VPASAPP
-247 PPPEPRTSL
+247 PPPEPRQPL

-271 AWNSKKEESDDED
+271 SWNSKREESDDED

-298 DSEEPGSKRGTQA
+298 DSEEPGANKRKQA

-341 AISNGSTEPELEL
+341 APSNASTEPELEL
-354 EKDKSGE
+354 ERDVSGQ
-361 SSKINSPPT
+361 SSNINSPPT
-370 PPTKSTDMDGP
+370 PPTKSIDMDGP

-393 FPHLGRLP
+393 FPHLGRP
-401 RKPLDGMMEE
+401 SRKPLDGMAEE
-411 DDEIPSTPSN
+411 EEIPSTPSN
-421 LQPLYIG
+421 LQPPSIG
-428 RDTPTPTPSVV
+428 RDTPTPTPSIV

-466 LQPLTPKEVEAQY
+466 LQPLTPKEVEARY

-485 PYVWTPSS
+485 PYVWAADS
-493 EQMSRELF
+493 EQMSREVF
-501 PADSD
+501 PADSE
-506 RYIPTKIEAPR
+506 RYIPTKVEAPR

-546 DILGPPSSSPVPSI
+546 DILGPPSSSPVPSA
-560 GGRTSIP
+560 GGRSSIP

-593 QVNGSHPP
+593 QVSSSHPP

-606 HFSQSPMMPPP
+606 HFSQSPMIAQP
-617 VSTASPFNKPF
+617 VSTASPFKPF

-637 SRTPPMYGGVPPPG
+637 SRTPPIFGGPPPS
-651 FQQSPQPQNWEPYNT
+651 FQQSPQPQTWEPYNI
-666 RSSPQPQPTPSS
+666 RNSPQPQPTPPV

-690 QMDMRNIASPGAFK
+690 QMDMRNISSPGGFK

-711 GFVDPNGLPQSQVDY
+711 GFVDPNGMPQPQIDY

-765 QQQQQQAQLLQ
+765 HQQQQQQAQLIQ
-776 QQQQQH
+776 QQQQQQQQAQQ
-782 NQLQNQLQQ
+782 QLR
-791 PLKPRLEDL
+791 PRLEDL
-800 VEADEPEE
+800 VEAEEPEE
-808 TVSSLPTSK
+808 TISSLPTGK
-817 PDEQRVTPIVV
+817 PNAERVTPIVV

-847 GGKDEDEEEDIKRES
+847 GGKDEEDEEEVKREP
-862 AGEPNHLAQSAN
+862 AQEINQVIEPVK
-874 DGIVEQVVE
+874 DGIVELLAETQTGGLE
-883 AKANVLETAD
+883 LANESTPAKALTPAEDTTMTP
-893 EPSLVKVV
+893 EP
-901 TSVKDATTVPETE
+901 E
-914 LQPVDGKASSQL
+914 LQQVDGEASPQP
-926 TGNPAVTE
+926 TGNPVVAE
-934 EKEVVILPIKSEF
+934 EEEAIIKSVESEF
-947 ETNPTSPILEETSMG
+947 ETNPTSPILEETAVG
-962 FLSNPTTS
+962 FPSDSAPLA
-970 PLAEQATEDSGDDT
+970 LAEQVEEDSGNDT
-984 DPTKPSSRFH
+984 DPTKPSSKFH

-1027 AEPELPN
+1027 GEPELPN

-1045 AQHTLSVQNGHMNG
+1045 AQHTLTVQNGHMNG
-1059 ALSGGFR
+1059 TPNSGFR
-1066 DDLSDGAQTNISDI
+1066 DDLSEGAQTNISDI
-1080 HTNPSEPPSPRR
+1080 HTNPSEPPSPGRR
-1092 RHFSGIG
+1092 RFSDIG
-1099 AESKWVPDAV
+1099 AESKWVPDVV
-1109 PHHERKESSLSN
+1109 PHHERKASNLSE
-1121 VSNQFAPASQNQPT
+1121 VSNQFVPASQAPQT
-1135 SKLNV
+1135 SKFNV
-1140 GAPEFKFGGFNPNA
+1140 GAPEFKFGRFNPNA

-1163 LAPVKPVAPVQ
+1163 LTPVKPVAPVQ

-1183 AQFNVDA
+1183 TQFNVDA
-1190 PVFQPSSFA
+1190 PVFQPSNFA
-1199 LEPGNQVDSSFSS
+1199 PESGNQANDSFSS
-1212 EPSSD
+1212 VPSSA
-1217 SKGPISPFSF
+1217 SKGPTSPFSF

-1233 PVVPIFTPPKIGPVT
+1233 PVVPVFTPPKLGPVT

-1259 YRTEDFISPPTTSKK
+1259 YRTEDFISPPVTSKK
-1274 AVVTPLDPEDTEE
+1274 ISIVTPLDPEENEE
-1287 ELGWAAGGR
+1287 ELGWATGGR

-1303 RSGKK
+1303 RGGKK
-1308 GRFIRGRDDGD
+1308 GRFIQGRDDGD

-1344 EEEEEERAK
+1344 EEEQERAQ

-1364 DKESLAYDQLP
+1364 DKESVAYDKLP
-1375 QIPTTSSPSS
+1375 QVPTTSSPSS
-1385 APEVLEHRDRGS
+1385 APEVLEHRSRGGA
-1397 IMESYV
+1397 IESYV
-1403 GNETDTRVELTKS
+1403 GNETDTRIEVNQS
-1416 EKYLFKISTDATN
+1416 EKYLFKILADSTN

-1469 LMGRKQKEDVPIPSD
+1469 LMERKQKEEVPVPSD
-1484 EKEATVPGDVVF
+1484 KKEVSTKGEVMF
-1496 DPEAAEFMF
+1496 DPEAAEFTF
-1505 TDATEK
+1505 AGAVEK
-1511 GGDQVVLSSA
+1511 GGDSVVLSSA

-1545 ENAETEAADGE
+1545 ENAVPELADGE

-1577 NPPVESAFV
+1577 NPPVESAFA

-1608 PEKTKFASQQTQA
+1608 PEKAKFALQQA
-1621 ENRVRANA
+1621 LADPKGRANA
-1629 PSPASPERANTF
+1629 PSPASPEKVNAF
-1641 ITHVPQTPAE
+1641 VIHVPQTPAE

-1668 LLPDNDTQDSK
+1668 LVPDNDTQDSK

-1688 TRVES
+1688 TQVES
-1693 MVGGILETRLDPV
+1693 VVGGILETRLHPV

-1712 IYSALQNFTP
+1712 IYSALQDFTP

-1728 TRESA
+1728 NRESA

-1740 EDADDDSS
+1740 EDADDDSG

-1777 EFATSSKPIEP
+1777 ELAASLKPAEP
-1788 IHDTVKGVEEIK
+1788 IVESNKGVEEIK
-1800 IMMTSFLETQK
+1800 AMMTAFLEAQK

-1817 LLVIDKGV
+1817 LVVIDKSV
-1825 KKEEGNGVEEGAAA
+1825 KKEEDSEVDEGAAA

-1853 TLEAGRKAQEGEVNA
+1853 TLEDRQKAQEGEVNA
-1868 KKVLQDSISEL
+1868 KKVLQGSIAEL
-1879 ERRLNI
+1879 EMRLNT
-1885 STEREREAKE
+1885 SAEKEREARE
-1895 RADEMERKFKEVED
+1895 RADEMERKFREVEE

-1920 RAALLEGAHVSL
+1920 RAALLEGAHASL
-1932 QKSVGDLTVTKANL
+1932 QKSVADLTVTKANL

-1995 NTRLE
+1995 NTKLE

-2043 MREGREEEMKRLEA
+2043 MRESREEEMRRLEI

-2128 VTERDTSSHE
+2128 VTERDSSNHD
-2138 ALKITL
+2138 ALKVTL

-2149 LEAARSETESVKV
+2149 LEAARAETESVKV
-2162 NLETE
+2162 NFEAE
-2167 ITKIM
+2167 MSKIM
-2172 METETSKERL
+2172 MEAETSKERL
-2182 KMLHDEVMDSKD
+2182 KLMHDEAMDSKD

-2221 QHQRYENMIDSLKE
+2221 QHQRYENMIEGLKE

-2296 SKSPAITRQHV
+2296 AKTPATIRH
-2307 PYHAT
+2307 HALHHAV

-2335 QLQEKEATIETQ
+2335 QLQEKETTIETQ
-2347 AEEIES
+2347 AEEIET
-2353 LRKSPAAKEVEHENI
+2353 LRKSPAAKEVEHENV

-2424 STEQVPTTTV
+2424 STEQVPATTV
-2434 GSLYGIANRGLSGAL
+2434 NSLYGIANRGLSGAL

-2470 TSPAMA
+2470 SSSTMA
-2476 RDSSDQGSVQQ
+2476 RDVSDQGSVQQ

-2510 RPAALAST
+2510 KPAALASS
-2518 LAKDRFVGITSRVS
+2518 LAKDRFAGLTSRVS
-2532 SDAIAPRPSPSLSSS
+2532 SEAVAPRPPPSISSS

-2557 SRVRPRAPSHASEK
+2557 SIIRQRAPSHSSQRSERSEK
-2571 SSTFVYDEDANDN
+2571 SSAFVYDEDANDN
-2584 VESSLS
+2584 VGSSMS
-2590 EPQYFV
+2590 GQQYFV

-2613 ESIVDDDDDEDEDD
+2613 ESIVDDDDDEDD

>member
-1 MSLVETQALR
+1 
-11 HLAAYLPYRIIPAWS
+11 
-26 VCRAGT
+26 
-32 TCACFSVKLTSPA
+32 
-45 ALISPSPTRSA
+45 
-56 SSPFHPPGSP
+56 
-66 TIVDTAEDQSPL
+66 
-78 SPRKTPTP
+78 
-86 NHRQRRSSLST
+86 
-97 YYTASSNA
+97 
-105 PSLHNSPAPVYPGAR
+105 
-120 NFQTWTQSSVGLRY
+120 
-134 TEEWIRGRGFRPAN
+134 
-148 SQTWFGGTAFGSNYN
+148 
-163 AWNDED
+163 
-169 DEEHKTTSIDD
+169 
-180 SSTNQEDST
+180 
-189 GDDLKT
+189 
-195 PTLNSLLQIRQ
+195 
-206 AQIFEPGWLVGH
+206 
-218 KKNLSASTV
+218 
-227 TAESVHAQQTSF
+227 
-239 VPAPVSAP
+239 
-247 PPPEPRTSL
+247 
-256 HRRLTSIPAGLQGYF
+256 
-271 AWNSKKEESDDED
+271 
-284 LIFGTDSSHADEDY
+284 
-298 DSEEPGSKRGTQA
+298 
-311 PLGFKT
+311 
-317 APQSMAASSVG
+317 MAASSVG

-336 GGSKY
+336 GDSKY
-341 AISNGSTEPELEL
+341 APSNASTEPELEL
-354 EKDKSGE
+354 EKDTSGQ
-361 SSKINSPPT
+361 SSNINSPPT
-370 PPTKSTDMDGP
+370 PPTKSIDMDGP

-393 FPHLGRLP
+393 FPHLGRLS
-401 RKPLDGMMEE
+401 RKPLDGMAEEE
-411 DDEIPSTPSN
+411 DDELPSTPSN
-421 LQPLYIG
+421 LQPPYIG
-428 RDTPTPTPSVV
+428 RDTPTPTPSIV

-466 LQPLTPKEVEAQY
+466 LQPLTPKEVEARY
-479 AKFGEK
+479 AQFGEQ
-485 PYVWTPSS
+485 PYVWTANS
-493 EQMSRELF
+493 EQMSREVF
-501 PADSD
+501 PADSE

-546 DILGPPSSSPVPSI
+546 DILGPPSSSPVPSA

-567 PELQQRNSSSPHPSL
+567 PELQQQRNSSSPHPSL
-582 PFSNTFSPPPS
+582 PFSNTFSPPPAQIS
-593 QVNGSHPP
+593 GSHPS

-617 VSTASPFNKPF
+617 ISTASPFNKPF

-651 FQQSPQPQNWEPYNT
+651 FQHSPQPQNWEPYNS
-666 RSSPQPQPTPSS
+666 RNSPQPQPTSS
-678 YGQQPMPPTWSP
+678 AYGQQPMPPAWSP

-711 GFVDPNGLPQSQVDY
+711 GFADPNGMPQSQIDY
-726 SMGGH
+726 PMGGH

-765 QQQQQQAQLLQ
+765 QQQQQQQHQQAQLLQ
-776 QQQQQH
+776 QQHHQAQQH
-782 NQLQNQLQQ
+782 
-791 PLKPRLEDL
+791 LKPRLEDL
-800 VEADEPEE
+800 VEAEEPEE
-808 TVSSLPTSK
+808 TVSSLPTE
-817 PDEQRVTPIVV
+817 PNEQRVTPIVV

-847 GGKDEDEEEDIKRES
+847 GGKDEDDEEETKREPVQEVNDV
-862 AGEPNHLAQSAN
+862 AEPAKDGVTESLAKVKP
-874 DGIVEQVVE
+874 DGFGCTSESSLL
-883 AKANVLETAD
+883 KVL
-893 EPSLVKVV
+893 
-901 TSVKDATTVPETE
+901 TSIEDATMISEPVP
-914 LQPVDGKASSQL
+914 QQMDGEASPKL
-926 TGNPAVTE
+926 TGDPAVAE
-934 EKEVVILPIKSEF
+934 EEEAIFRPIEREF
-947 ETNPTSPILEETSMG
+947 ETNPTSTIQDETSNG
-962 FLSNPTTS
+962 LPSDFAPFA
-970 PLAEQATEDSGDDT
+970 LAQKAEEEDSGDDT
-984 DPTKPSSRFH
+984 DPTKSSSKFH
-994 TRENSNISN
+994 TRDNSNISN

-1027 AEPELPN
+1027 GEPELPN
-1034 TRNHV
+1034 TCNHV
-1039 SIPLIP
+1039 SVPLIP
-1045 AQHTLSVQNGHMNG
+1045 TQHTLSVQNGHMSGNLG
-1059 ALSGGFR
+1059 GGFR
-1066 DDLSDGAQTNISDI
+1066 DDLSEGAQTNISDI
-1080 HTNPSEPPSPRR
+1080 HTNPSEPPSPGRR
-1092 RHFSGIG
+1092 QLSEIG
-1099 AESKWVPDAV
+1099 AESKWVPDV
-1109 PHHERKESSLSN
+1109 IPHHERKESSLSN
-1121 VSNQFAPASQNQPT
+1121 VSNQFALAPQVLPT
-1135 SKLNV
+1135 PKLNV

-1163 LAPVKPVAPVQ
+1163 LTPVKPVAPAQ
-1174 INHSRNSSG
+1174 ANHSRNSSG
-1183 AQFNVDA
+1183 TPFNVDA

-1199 LEPGNQVDSSFSS
+1199 LESGSQADNSFSS
-1212 EPSSD
+1212 DPSSA

-1233 PVVPIFTPPKIGPVT
+1233 PVVPVFTPPKLGPVT
-1248 SMSNTSTPIFS
+1248 SMSKNSTPIFS
-1259 YRTEDFISPPTTSKK
+1259 YRTEDFISPPSTAKK
-1274 AVVTPLDPEDTEE
+1274 APVATPLDLEDTEE
-1287 ELGWAAGGR
+1287 EFGWATGGR

-1308 GRFIRGRDDGD
+1308 GRFFQGRDDGD

-1344 EEEEEERAK
+1344 EEEEDRVK
-1353 NASPKRALEDD
+1353 NSSPKRTFEDD
-1364 DKESLAYDQLP
+1364 DKESLFYDKLP
-1375 QIPTTSSPSS
+1375 QVPTTSSPSS
-1385 APEVLEHRDRGS
+1385 APEVLEHSSRGGT
-1397 IMESYV
+1397 MESYV

-1438 SDHYEKRAKSDVFGV
+1438 SDHYEKRAKSDVFSV

-1469 LMGRKQKEDVPIPSD
+1469 LMERKQKEDIPVPSD
-1484 EKEATVPGDVVF
+1484 EKEVTATGDVVF
-1496 DPEAAEFMF
+1496 DPEAAEFTF
-1505 TDATEK
+1505 AGATEK
-1511 GGDQVVLSSA
+1511 GGDKVVLSSA

-1545 ENAETEAADGE
+1545 ENAGTEAADGE

-1577 NPPVESAFV
+1577 NPPVEPAFV
-1586 ASPSSSSESIQ
+1586 PSPSSSSESIQ

-1608 PEKTKFASQQTQA
+1608 PEKTKSALQQTLTD
-1621 ENRVRANA
+1621 NRARANA
-1629 PSPASPERANTF
+1629 PSPASPERVNTF
-1641 ITHVPQTPAE
+1641 VTHVPQTSAE
-1651 RGIPTIDPLEP
+1651 RGIPTIDTLEP

-1712 IYSALQNFTP
+1712 IYSALQDFTP
-1722 LRKRMV
+1722 LRRRMV
-1728 TRESA
+1728 NRESA

-1740 EDADDDSS
+1740 EDADDDSG

-1763 ERIRSVVMDALATR
+1763 ERIRSIVLDALATR
-1777 EFATSSKPIEP
+1777 ELAAPSKPVEP
-1788 IHDTVKGVEEIK
+1788 ILDNTKGFEEIK
-1800 IMMTSFLETQK
+1800 AMMASFLEAQK

-1817 LLVIDKGV
+1817 LVVIDKSV
-1825 KKEEGNGVEEGAAA
+1825 KKEEGNGVDEGAAA

-1868 KKVLQDSISEL
+1868 KKILHDSLSEL
-1879 ERRLNI
+1879 EKRLNI
-1885 STEREREAKE
+1885 STEKEREARE
-1895 RADEMERKFKEVED
+1895 RADEMERKFREVEE

-1920 RAALLEGAHVSL
+1920 RAALLEGAHASL

-1971 SELRRAIPVLE
+1971 SELRRVIPVLE

-2043 MREGREEEMKRLEA
+2043 VRESREDEMRRLET

-2098 EVEQVR
+2098 EIEQVR

-2128 VTERDTSSHE
+2128 FNERDTSNHD

-2149 LEAARSETESVKV
+2149 LEAARAETESVKV
-2162 NLETE
+2162 NLEAE
-2167 ITKIM
+2167 ISKIM

-2221 QHQRYENMIDSLKE
+2221 QHQRYENMIEGLKE

-2296 SKSPAITRQHV
+2296 SKTPANIRQHG
-2307 PYHAT
+2307 PYHTA
-2312 ETKNTPSA
+2312 ETKNTPSS

-2347 AEEIES
+2347 AEEIQT

-2388 SKPQFD
+2388 GKPQFD

-2424 STEQVPTTTV
+2424 STEQVPATTV
-2434 GSLYGIANRGLSGAL
+2434 SSLYGIANRGLSGAL
-2449 GGLRKGKAKY
+2449 GGFRKGKAKY

-2470 TSPAMA
+2470 SSSVMA
-2476 RDSSDQGSVQQ
+2476 RDASDQGSLLQ

-2518 LAKDRFVGITSRVS
+2518 LAKDRFAGITGRVS
-2532 SDAIAPRPSPSLSSS
+2532 TETAAPRPSPSLSSS

-2557 SRVRPRAPSHASEK
+2557 SRIRQRAPSHSSERSERSEK

-2584 VESSLS
+2584 VGPSAS
-2590 EPQYFV
+2590 EPQYFA

-2601 IADALTN
+2601 IADALTR

-2613 ESIVDDDDDEDEDD
+2613 ESIVDDDDDDDDDD